1 MSCASGVPEGGE
13 GQVLPLTEDIGYLL
27 YVYYKHITLLL
38 MEVFGFILVVFSAS
52 LAPGK
57 KTVTDILKL
66 NDILFFF
73 VTCLC
78 AHRTQLPQLNNHVR
92 LNGFPLRTLLF
103 YKIFVVKCIPTV
115 CM

>member
-1 MSCASGVPEGGE
+1 
-13 GQVLPLTEDIGYLL
+13 
-27 YVYYKHITLLL
+27 
-38 MEVFGFILVVFSAS
+38 MEVFGFFLVFSAS

-66 NDILFFF
+66 NDIYFF

-78 AHRTQLPQLNNHVR
+78 AHRTQLPQLNHHVR
-92 LNGFPLRTLLF
+92 LNGFPLPTLLF
-103 YKIFVVKCIPTV
+103 FKIFVVKCIRTV